1 MMDGQNSI
9 LDQNLFFLS
18 SALSRKLSSQADAAF
33 AKFGLSTSHVLIL
46 LLTNRNPGIQPSSL
60 AERLHLNPSTITRL
74 VQKLETRELL
84 KRKSEGRATSIVC
97 TNEGAGLVK
106 DIEQQWIRLSAET
119 SEELGERYVEV
130 LSEMIFNALDN
141 IPRK

>member
-74 VQKLETRELL
+74 VQKLERRKLL
-84 KRKSEGRATSIVC
+84 ERKSEGRATSIV
-97 TNEGAGLVK
+97 
-106 DIEQQWIRLSAET
+106 
-119 SEELGERYVEV
+119 
-130 LSEMIFNALDN
+130 
-141 IPRK
+141 